1 MKITRV
7 TPTVISIPRADTL
20 TTSYGSRSDA
30 LTVLV
35 TVETDTGLVG
45 IGQTAV
51 DAPFYGEPAEGIVAN
66 IHAHLGPAIAG
77 HSPLDI
83 EFLHQR
89 MAAALPGHL
98 SARAGVDLAL
108 WDLKGKALGV
118 PVYQLLGGRFRD
130 GISLMGF
137 VRHDSPEAMYEA
149 ARATLA
155 ETPYPVLKMKV
166 GMDVPGDIAR
176 FAAVSEAVRGRAVIQ
191 VDGNT
196 GWSLAQAISALS
208 AMDRLGTLGAIEQ
221 PVARLDDMAHL
232 ARRFG
237 APVMADE
244 AIYGPEDAVAVVT
257 RGAAQLALLKI
268 TKHGGI
274 LNVLKI
280 AHVAEAAGLDLSV
293 AIYYD
298 IIAAA
303 AAHVAVALP
312 AVRWP
317 SPPTGLHDT
326 ILTRSIEPTGLLMEV
341 PEGPGW
347 GVELDPEKVRRFTLR
362 LP

>member
-7 TPTVISIPRADTL
+7 KPTVISIPRADTL
-20 TTSYGSRSDA
+20 TTSYGSKSDA

-35 TVETDTGLVG
+35 EIETDEGVTG

-66 IHAHLGPAIAG
+66 INAHLGPAVIG
-77 HSPLDI
+77 KSPLDI
-83 EFLHQR
+83 EYLNR
-89 MAAALPGHL
+89 CMVEALPEHL

-118 PVYQLLGGRFRD
+118 PVYQLLGGRYRE

-137 VRHDSPEAMYEA
+137 VRHDTPGVMYEA
-149 ARATLA
+149 ARATLE
-155 ETPYPVLKMKV
+155 ETGYPVLKMKV
-166 GMDVPGDIAR
+166 GMDVPGDVAR
-176 FAAVSEAVRGRAVIQ
+176 FTAVSEAVQGKAVIQ
-191 VDGNT
+191 IDGNT

-208 AMDRLGTLGAIEQ
+208 AMDKLGTLGAIEQ
-221 PVARLDDMAHL
+221 PVARLDDMAHI

-244 AIYGPEDAVAVVT
+244 AIYGPEDAIEVVK
-257 RGAAQLALLKI
+257 RGAAQIALLKI

-280 AHVAEAAGLDLSV
+280 AHIAEAAGIDLSV

-303 AAHVAVALP
+303 AAHIAVALP
-312 AVRWP
+312 AIRWP
-317 SPPTGLHDT
+317 SPPTGLSST
-326 ILTRSIEPTGLLMEV
+326 ILTRSIEPTGLLMHV

-347 GVELDPEKVRRFTLR
+347 GVELDYDNVRRFTVEL
-362 LP
+362 

>member
-1 MKITRV
+1 MKITGV
-7 TPTVISIPRADTL
+7 KPTIISIPRMDTL

-35 TVETDTGLVG
+35 EVTTDEGITG

-51 DAPFYGEPAEGIVAN
+51 DAPFYGEPAEAICVN
-66 IHAHLGPAIAG
+66 VIKHLAPAIIG

-83 EFLHQR
+83 ELLNRR
-89 MAAALPGHL
+89 MHEALPEHY

-108 WDLKGKALGV
+108 WDLKGKALNV
-118 PVYQLLGGRFRD
+118 PVYQLLGGRLRE
-130 GISLMGF
+130 GVSLMGF
-137 VRHDSPEAMYEA
+137 VRHADPQAMYDS

-155 ETPYPVLKMKV
+155 HTAYPVLKMKIGLDV
-166 GMDVPGDIAR
+166 GGDIERYRAVS
-176 FAAVSEAVRGRAVIQ
+176 AAVEGKASIQ

-196 GWSLAQAISALS
+196 GYSLAQAITALS
-208 AMDRLGTLGAIEQ
+208 VMDKTGTLGMIEQ
-221 PVARLDDMAHL
+221 PVARLSDMAAL
-232 ARRFG
+232 AKRFS

-244 AIYGPEDAVAVVT
+244 SIFGHEDAIEVVKHE
-257 RGAAQLALLKI
+257 AAQVALLKI
-268 TKHGGI
+268 TKHGGL

-280 AHVAEAAGLDLSV
+280 AHIADAAGIDLSV

-303 AAHVAVALP
+303 AAHVAAALP

-317 SPPTGLHDT
+317 SPPTGLQET
-326 ILTRSIEPTGLLMEV
+326 ILTESIEPTGLMMSV
-341 PEGPGW
+341 PEGPGF
-347 GVELDPEKVRRFTLR
+347 GVALDYDKVAQFTVPL
-362 LP
+362 

>member
-7 TPTVISIPRADTL
+7 KPTIISIPRADTL

-35 TVETDTGLVG
+35 ELETDEGLVG

-51 DAPFYGEPAEGIVAN
+51 DAPFYGEPAEGIVTSIN
-66 IHAHLGPAIAG
+66 TYLGPAIIG
-77 HSPLDI
+77 QSPLDI
-83 EFLHQR
+83 EALTRR
-89 MAAALPGHL
+89 MVEALPGHL
-98 SARAGVDLAL
+98 TARGGVDLAL

-118 PVYQLLGGRFRD
+118 PVYQLLGGRYRE

-137 VRHDSPEAMYEA
+137 VRHADPETMYNV
-149 ARATLA
+149 ARETLA

-166 GMDVPGDIAR
+166 GMDVVGDIAR
-176 FAAVSEAVRGRAVIQ
+176 FSAVSEAVKGKAVIQ

-208 AMDRLGTLGAIEQ
+208 AMDRLGTLGSIEQ
-221 PVARLDDMAHL
+221 PVARMDDMAEL

-244 AIYGPEDAVAVVT
+244 AIYGPEDAIEVVK
-257 RGAAQLALLKI
+257 RGAAQQALMKI
-268 TKHGGI
+268 TKHGGV

-280 AHVAEAAGLDLSV
+280 AHIAEAAGIDLSV

-303 AAHVAVALP
+303 AAHLAVALP
-312 AVRWP
+312 AFRWP
-317 SPPTGLHDT
+317 SPPTGLNDT
-326 ILTRSIEPTGLLMEV
+326 ILTESIEPTGLLMPV

-347 GVELDPEKVRRFTLR
+347 GVELDYDKVRQFTVG
-362 LP
+362 